1 MTDYDEKLS
10 EVIQNNRNLFH
21 SIGDVGKGFSE
32 VHKHATEAGAL
43 DTKTKLLEAL
53 AIAIAIRC
61 DGCIVQHTK
70 GAIKAGATRQEIIET
85 IDVAIMM
92 GGGPSTVYGGRALAC
107 ADQDLKEEEA
117 KK

>member
-1 MTDYDEKLS
+1 MTNYDDELG

-21 SIGDVGKGFSE
+21 SIGDAGKGFSAL
-32 VHKHATEAGAL
+32 HKSATEAGAL
-43 DTKTKLLEAL
+43 DSKTKILQAL

-85 IDVAIMM
+85 INVAIMM
-92 GGGPSTVYGGRALAC
+92 GGGPATVYGGRALAC
-107 ADQDLKEEEA
+107 ADQYLKEAEN
-117 KK
+117 K